1 MILDALAN
9 SSRYA
14 GVHPSFSRALAFLA
28 ANKTIGTGRH
38 DLDGDRLFV
47 LVSEN
52 DGRGTDATLEAHRAY
67 IDIQMA
73 LDGTEEIG
81 WRPAAECR
89 HPIDVFDTAKD
100 VIFFED
106 RPRVWIPLPHDH
118 FAIFFPEDAHA
129 PLGGRGRLRKA
140 VVKVAV
146 EDGIA

>member
-9 SSRYA
+9 ASRYA
-14 GVHPSFSRALAFLA
+14 AVHPLFAQAFAFVA
-28 ANKTIGTGRH
+28 ANKTIGSGRH
-38 DLDGDRLFV
+38 DLDGDRLYV
-47 LVSEN
+47 LVADN
-52 DGRGTDATLEAHRAY
+52 DGRGAEATLEAHRAY
-67 IDIQMA
+67 IDIQVA
-73 LDGTEEIG
+73 LDGLEEIG

-106 RPRVWIPLPHDH
+106 RPRIWLPLPHDH

-129 PLGGRGRLRKA
+129 PLGGRGRIRKL

-146 EDGIA
+146 EDRTA